1 MTLKIALMNYREEP
15 VPFSTVPVDG
25 LFFGSG
31 VPLSLPV
38 LSDCEPPTDGLRSGF
53 IFLSSWVRD
62 LLVPLVV
69 PVELE
74 PLVEPVPC
82 STVPVIGLLSGSG
95 VPALPRSDF
104 DPPTDSLT
112 SGFMVLLSLLFVCA
126 RAIPASAVIHAAAT
140 TEAEIDSSLLAFI
153 I

>member
-1 MTLKIALMNYREEP
+1 LINYREEP

-53 IFLSSWVRD
+53 IVLSSFDRD
-62 LLVPLVV
+62 LLVPFVV

-74 PLVEPVPC
+74 PVVDPVPF
-82 STVPVIGLLSGSG
+82 STVPVIGLFSGSG
-95 VPALPRSDF
+95 V
-104 DPPTDSLT
+104 
-112 SGFMVLLSLLFVCA
+112 
-126 RAIPASAVIHAAAT
+126 
-140 TEAEIDSSLLAFI
+140 
-153 I
+153 

>member
-1 MTLKIALMNYREEP
+1 LDARSNCLINYREEP

-53 IFLSSWVRD
+53 MVLSSFDRD
-62 LLVPLVV
+62 LLVPFVV

-74 PLVEPVPC
+74 PVVDPVPF
-82 STVPVIGLLSGSG
+82 STVPVIGLFSGSG
-95 VPALPRSDF
+95 V
-104 DPPTDSLT
+104 
-112 SGFMVLLSLLFVCA
+112 
-126 RAIPASAVIHAAAT
+126 
-140 TEAEIDSSLLAFI
+140 
-153 I
+153 